1 MKKNHIDILGLKLN
15 GKKEMLNS
23 KLVIEKEGIN
33 ELEDKSEWIT
43 ENSIQRN
50 KDMENRMDKC

>member
-1 MKKNHIDILGLKLN
+1 MER
-15 GKKEMLNS
+15 KKEMLNS

-33 ELEDKSEWIT
+33 ELENKSEWIT

-50 KDMENRMDKC
+50 KEMENRMGKC

>member
-1 MKKNHIDILGLKLN
+1 MTDQADMKKNHIDILGLKLN

-33 ELEDKSEWIT
+33 ELEDKSE
-43 ENSIQRN
+43 
-50 KDMENRMDKC
+50 